1 MSGASEFL
9 ECLRRDGWVCSP
21 RARLTPLSGGVSSE
35 IYLVEDDADRFV
47 VKRALPKLKVR
58 DDWFADVSRNASE
71 RAYLECVGRLLP
83 GVVPRVRFANSEA
96 GYFGMEYLGDGFA
109 NWKQLLL
116 QGVCEVRHARRAGQ
130 VLGEIH
136 RRTAADAKLRRCF
149 DTTANFHQLRTAPY
163 LLTTAERQP
172 ALREFFVAEARRL
185 ETTRECLVHGDFSPK
200 NILLSAQRL
209 VVLDC
214 EVAWYGDPAFDAAF
228 LLNHLFL
235 KRLHHAPCGGGLRAL
250 INEFWRGYLA
260 ARPAPGDGWERR
272 VVNLLLLLLLARV
285 DGKSPV
291 EYLDPSQA
299 QFVRDFVRE
308 RLPAGERDLCA
319 LADAWFARTHIL
331 PARLNDHDD

>member
-1 MSGASEFL
+1 MSSASEFL
-9 ECLRRDGWVCSP
+9 ERLRRDGWVRSSQ
-21 RARLTPLSGGVSSE
+21 ARLTPLSGGVSSE
-35 IYLVEDDADRFV
+35 IYLVEDDTERFV

-71 RAYLECVGRLLP
+71 HACLECVGRLLP
-83 GVVPRVRFANSEA
+83 GVVPRVRFANAEA

-116 QGVCEVRHARRAGQ
+116 HGVFEVRHARRAGL

-136 RRTAADAKLRRCF
+136 RRTAGDAELQRCF

-163 LLTTAERQP
+163 LLTSGERQP
-172 ALREFFVAEARRL
+172 ALRDYFVAEARRL
-185 ETTRECLVHGDFSPK
+185 EATRECLVHGDFSPK
-200 NILLSAQRL
+200 NILLANERL

-235 KRLHHAPCGGGLRAL
+235 KRLYHAPRGGELREL
-250 INEFWRGYLA
+250 IGEFWREYLT
-260 ARPAPGDGWERR
+260 ARPAPGEGWEER

-291 EYLDPSQA
+291 EYLDPRRV
-299 QFVRDFVRE
+299 QFVRDFVRGCF
-308 RLPAGERDLCA
+308 PAGDRTLRT
-319 LADAWFARTHIL
+319 LVDAWFARTHAF
-331 PARLNDHDD
+331 PAPAQRS